1 MHNRWVEQVY
11 LKGYFGPLVLA
22 KQKRSVVRGN
32 VFFNSPR
39 ALIMVNDG
47 AMGGDVIERNLLFN
61 ANRET
66 ADTGAICE
74 PPCALMISCSLQK
87 TPFFSACPRWSG
99 PVCQIP
105 TTGSSLSSW
114 TTMARRP
121 SCRSNESSGAT

>member
-74 PPCALMISCSLQK
+74 PPCQCALMISCSLQK
-87 TPFFSACPRWSG
+87 TPFFSAEELSG
-99 PVCQIP
+99 PDLFVRYLRQ
-105 TTGSSLSSW
+105 
-114 TTMARRP
+114 ARL
-121 SCRSNESSGAT
+121 